1 VEVQRHERVA
11 ALLDLA
17 DQFLDFLAVQQQL
30 ARANRV
36 GRDVGRSL
44 GQRADMGTDQED
56 LGVLDHDVTFP
67 DLAAPGA
74 QRLDFP
80 ALQHEPRLVA
90 FLDVIIEVR
99 FPVVDDAHER
109 IGPTRLKSRF

>member
-1 VEVQRHERVA
+1 M
-11 ALLDLA
+11 
-17 DQFLDFLAVQQQL
+17 
-30 ARANRV
+30 RA
-36 GRDVGRSL
+36 
-44 GQRADMGTDQED
+44 DQED
-56 LGVLDHDVTFP
+56 LGVLHDHVAFL

-80 ALQHEPRLVA
+80 ALEHEPRLVA
-90 FLDVIIEVR
+90 FLDVVIEVR